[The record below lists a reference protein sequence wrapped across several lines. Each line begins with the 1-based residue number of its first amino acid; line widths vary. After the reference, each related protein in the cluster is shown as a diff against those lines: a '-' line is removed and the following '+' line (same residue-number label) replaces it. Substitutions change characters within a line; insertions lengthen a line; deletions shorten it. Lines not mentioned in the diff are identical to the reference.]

1 MIPYRHGLLA
11 AVMIGIASPASAASI
26 IVTAPGPVGGTGS
39 SVVWLSGEIKQ
50 GDETVFA
57 ALPST
62 NSLVTLSSD
71 GGEAVAA
78 MLIGETIRQRGW
90 STAVI
95 HSTCAS
101 SCALIWLGDTRRFV
115 TRDAMVGF
123 HGAYDAVTHAVSG
136 PANAVIGMYM
146 HELRINTGTGG
157 GSRGRASRRPGS
169 PLDSLRPAQS
179 EAGNEGQ
186 DQEDEAVGAAP

>member
-1 MIPYRHGLLA
+1 L
-11 AVMIGIASPASAASI
+11 
-26 IVTAPGPVGGTGS
+26 GPGGTGIN
-39 SVVWLSGEIKQ
+39 VVSLSGEIKQ

-57 ALPST
+57 ALPT
-62 NSLVTLSSD
+62 TYSLVTLSSD
-71 GGEAVAA
+71 GGQAVAA

-101 SCALIWLGDTRRFV
+101 SCALIWLGGTRRFV

-146 HELRINTGTGG
+146 HELGLVFHLLGYLHERSCNII
-157 GSRGRASRRPGS
+157 RGDLVILKKALALGKPAEFFPSIKGNK
-169 PLDSLRPAQS
+169 PL
-179 EAGNEGQ
+179 
-186 DQEDEAVGAAP
+186 